1 MQSVSPPSL
10 PALTRPILV
19 FGPAPILGPED
30 PNGACLMTDS
40 SSPPVP
46 CDLLVTAAGVVTVD
60 PSDTILRPGALA
72 VSGDRIV
79 AVGAPDE
86 LAQRYAPKKR
96 IDRPACWIFPGL
108 INTHNHLWQTM
119 LKGLGDDMGLI
130 DWIRTLL
137 VPTMPVL
144 DDEQAYLAS
153 ALGALESARSGCTTM
168 LDFMH
173 HFPRLSLYDET
184 IRAFEEIGGSLVM
197 ARTVRDN
204 VATTTA
210 GYAADLT
217 LDQQLAHIESL
228 LERHGRDHVWV
239 APGTVWGMTVDGLK
253 QVRAFA
259 DRLGLLITIHM
270 NEVAFDSEES
280 VRRFGMRSVPLLASL
295 GFLQDD
301 VLHAHGV
308 WNDDEDIAILARH
321 RCAVSYNPI
330 SNMYLGSGVPP
341 IMKMREAGVR
351 QVRTCGN
358 LKYDLRPDAAELAVG
373 AVWKAQWAQAGRRVV
388 VVANTRDGE
397 ELGRPLAGKA
407 SHVPAAGATA
417 TRTRPGAGHDPPD
430 RRRHTGKRPAHPSGR
445 VPRGLRS
452 RALDGAAGLPGALPP
467 GPSGGR
473 RAIPRLQHGTGL
485 SPGGQGCRRCAGE
498 RGVDRAR
505 RAAAPRG
512 LDRARSA

>member
-1 MQSVSPPSL
+1 
-10 PALTRPILV
+10 
-19 FGPAPILGPED
+19 
-30 PNGACLMTDS
+30 MTDS
-40 SSPPVP
+40 SPPPVP

-79 AVGAPDE
+79 AVGAPDD
-86 LAQRYAPKKR
+86 LARRYAPKKR

-228 LERHGRDHVWV
+228 LERHGRDRVWV

-308 WNDDEDIAILARH
+308 WNDDEDIKILARH

-341 IMKMREAGVR
+341 IVKMREAGVR
-351 QVRTCGN
+351 
-358 LKYDLRPDAAELAVG
+358 LSLA
-373 AVWKAQWAQAGRRVV
+373 
-388 VVANTRDGE
+388 T
-397 ELGRPLAGKA
+397 
-407 SHVPAAGATA
+407 
-417 TRTRPGAGHDPPD
+417 
-430 RRRHTGKRPAHPSGR
+430 
-445 VPRGLRS
+445 
-452 RALDGAAGLPGALPP
+452 DGAASNNSQDMIEALKFGALLQKVAHKDSTVVTAPEILRMATVGGADALHRADLGYLAP
-467 GPSGGR
+467 GMQADFFLFDPRRPKSTPLHDPISTLVYTGGEQNVVTTVAAGR
-473 RAIPRLQHGTGL
+473 VVLEDGEIVTANEAELLERAQQAAERLART
-485 SPGGQGCRRCAGE
+485 AGV
-498 RGVDRAR
+498 RG
-505 RAAAPRG
+505 
-512 LDRARSA
+512 